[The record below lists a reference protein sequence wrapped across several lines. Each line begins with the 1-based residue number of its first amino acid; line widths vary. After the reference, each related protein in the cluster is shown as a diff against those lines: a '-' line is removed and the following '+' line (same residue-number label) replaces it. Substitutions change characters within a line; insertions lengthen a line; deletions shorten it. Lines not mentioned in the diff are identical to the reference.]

1 MTAHRRQMKLG
12 AFLWATGHHIAAW
25 RHPKAHVTAG
35 VDIEHYIQLA
45 RTAEAAKFD
54 MIFCEDAAGVRE
66 ADINIASQTS
76 RSIGFEPIS
85 LLSALAAQT
94 SRIGLVST
102 ASTSYTEPY
111 GLARTFLSL
120 DHLSGGRAGWN
131 LVTSASHIEAANF
144 GATGLRPHA
153 DRYERA
159 REFAAVV
166 TALWQGKLD
175 GVSGPGHDGRS
186 FSVRD
191 PLDLPRSPQGAPV
204 MVQAGASDEGRDLAA
219 RTADVV
225 FTAAQTFEEAKA
237 FYDDLKGRLA
247 TYGRE
252 PNDIKIMPGVAPVV
266 AATEAEAT
274 AKYEEL
280 QELIPDDVGV
290 ALLSSYLSIS
300 DLWRYPIDGP
310 LPELPASEGMQSR
323 QALVIEQ
330 SRRDN
335 LSIRQLARHF
345 AGARGH
351 WRVVGTPAQ
360 IADELEARF
369 EGGAADG
376 FNVMPSYFPG
386 ELDAFAVLVVPEL
399 QRRGL
404 FRTDYEGSTL
414 RDHLGYETADV
425 SSRL

>member
-1 MTAHRRQMKLG
+1 MSARQMKLG

-35 VDIEHYIQLA
+35 IDIDHYIQLA

-54 MIFCEDAAGVRE
+54 MIFCEDAAGLRE
-66 ADINIASQTS
+66 ANVGIASQTS

-85 LLSALAAQT
+85 LLSALAVQT

-102 ASTSYTEPY
+102 ASTSYNEPF

-131 LVTSASHIEAANF
+131 LVTSASPIEAANF
-144 GATGLRPHA
+144 GATGLKPHA

-159 REFAAVV
+159 REFAEVV
-166 TALWQGKLD
+166 TGLWQGKA
-175 GVSGPGHDGRS
+175 SGHDGQS
-186 FSVRD
+186 FSVHD

-204 MVQAGASDEGRDLAA
+204 MVQAGASDVGRDLAA

-237 FYDDLKGRLA
+237 FYDDLKGRMA
-247 TYGRE
+247 AYGRE
-252 PNDIKIMPGVAPVV
+252 PDDIKIMPGVSPVV
-266 AATEAEAT
+266 AETEAEARE
-274 AKYEEL
+274 KHEEL
-280 QELIPDDVGV
+280 QALIPDDVGM

-310 LPELPASEGMQSR
+310 LPELPESEGMKSR
-323 QALVIEQ
+323 QALVVEQ
-330 SRRDN
+330 SRRDG

-351 WRVVGTPAQ
+351 WRIVGTPAQ
-360 IADELEARF
+360 VADELQARF

-386 ELDAFAVLVVPEL
+386 ELDAFATLVVPEL

-404 FRTDYEGSTL
+404 FRREYEGRTL
-414 RDHLGYETADV
+414 RDHLGLKRPA
-425 SSRL
+425 

>member
-1 MTAHRRQMKLG
+1 MKLG

-25 RHPKAHVTAG
+25 RHPQAHVTAG
-35 VDIEHYIQLA
+35 VDIDHYIQLA

-66 ADINIASQTS
+66 ANVNIASQTS

-85 LLSALAAQT
+85 LLAALAVQT
-94 SRIGLVST
+94 SHIGLVST
-102 ASTSYTEPY
+102 ASTSYNEPY

-131 LVTSASHIEAANF
+131 LVTSASQIEAANF
-144 GATGLRPHA
+144 GSTGLRPHA

-166 TALWQGKLD
+166 TALWRGKLD

-186 FSVRD
+186 SSVRD
-191 PLDLPRSPQGAPV
+191 PLDLPRSPQDAPV
-204 MVQAGASDEGRDLAA
+204 MVQAGASEEGRDLAA

-237 FYDDLKGRLA
+237 FYTDLKGRLA
-247 TYGRE
+247 AYGRE
-252 PNDIKIMPGVAPVV
+252 PDDMKIMPGVAPVV
-266 AATEAEAT
+266 AATEAD
-274 AKYEEL
+274 AKAKLEEL

-310 LPELPASEGMQSR
+310 LPELPPSEGMQSR

-386 ELDAFAVLVVPEL
+386 ELDAFAALVVPEL

-404 FRTDYEGSTL
+404 FRKDYEGTTL
-414 RDHLGYETADV
+414 RDHLGLK
-425 SSRL
+425 RPI

>member
-35 VDIEHYIQLA
+35 VDIEHYIELA

-85 LLSALAAQT
+85 LLSALAVQT

-102 ASTSYTEPY
+102 ASTSYNEPY

-120 DHLSGGRAGWN
+120 DHLSSGRAGWN

-144 GATGLRPHA
+144 DSTGLRPHA

-166 TALWQGKLD
+166 TALWRGKL
-175 GVSGPGHDGRS
+175 GVVSGPSHDGRS
-186 FSVRD
+186 FSVRYA
-191 PLDLPRSPQGAPV
+191 LDLPRSPQGAPV

-225 FTAAQTFEEAKA
+225 FTAAQTYEEAKA

-252 PNDIKIMPGVAPVV
+252 PDDIKIMPGVAPVV
-266 AATEAEAT
+266 AATEAEAQE
-274 AKYEEL
+274 KYEEL

-300 DLWRYPIDGP
+300 DLWRYPVDGP
-310 LPELPASEGMQSR
+310 LPELPPSEGMQSR

-345 AGARGH
+345 ARARGH

-376 FNVMPSYFPG
+376 FNVMPSWFPG
-386 ELDAFAVLVVPEL
+386 ELDAFAALVVPEL

-414 RDHLGYETADV
+414 RDHLGLK
-425 SSRL
+425 RPM

>member
-1 MTAHRRQMKLG
+1 MSARQMKLG

-25 RHPKAHVTAG
+25 RHSQAHVTAG
-35 VDIEHYIQLA
+35 VDIDHYVQLA

-66 ADINIASQTS
+66 ANVNIASQTS

-85 LLSALAAQT
+85 LLAALAVQT
-94 SRIGLVST
+94 SHIGLVST
-102 ASTSYTEPY
+102 ASTSYNEPY
-111 GLARTFLSL
+111 GLARAFASL

-131 LVTSASHIEAANF
+131 LVTSASPIEAANF
-144 GATGLRPHA
+144 GSTGLRPHA

-166 TALWQGKLD
+166 AGLWRGADNGGLN
-175 GVSGPGHDGRS
+175 HDGQS

-191 PLDLPRSPQGAPV
+191 ALDLPRSPQGAPV
-204 MVQAGASDEGRDLAA
+204 MVQAGASEDGKDLAA

-225 FTAAQTFEEAKA
+225 FTAAQTLEEAEA
-237 FYDDLKGRLA
+237 FYDDLKRRLPA
-247 TYGRE
+247 YGRE
-252 PNDIKIMPGVAPVV
+252 PDDIKIMPGVAPVV
-266 AATEAEAT
+266 AETESQARE
-274 AKYEEL
+274 KYEEL

-290 ALLSSYLSIS
+290 ALLPSYLSIS

-360 IADELEARF
+360 IADELQARF

-386 ELDAFAVLVVPEL
+386 ELDAFAALVVPEL

-404 FRTDYEGSTL
+404 FRKDYEGRTL
-414 RDHLGYETADV
+414 RDHLGLK
-425 SSRL
+425 RPM

>member
-1 MTAHRRQMKLG
+1 MTARMKLG
-12 AFLWATGHHIAAW
+12 AFLWAAGHHIAAW

-35 VDIEHYIQLA
+35 IDIDHYIKLA

-54 MIFCEDAAGVRE
+54 MIFCEDAAGLRE
-66 ADINIASQTS
+66 ANVGIASQTS

-85 LLSALAAQT
+85 LLSALAVQT

-102 ASTSYTEPY
+102 ASTSYNEPY

-120 DHLSGGRAGWN
+120 DHLSEGRAGWN
-131 LVTSASHIEAANF
+131 LVTSASPIEAANF
-144 GATGLRPHA
+144 GSTGLKPHA
-153 DRYERA
+153 DRYQRA
-159 REFAAVV
+159 CEFAEVV
-166 TALWQGKLD
+166 TGLWHGKA
-175 GVSGPGHDGRS
+175 PGHDGQS
-186 FSVRD
+186 FSVHD

-204 MVQAGASDEGRDLAA
+204 MVQAGASDVGRDLAA

-237 FYDDLKGRLA
+237 FYDDLKGRMA
-247 TYGRE
+247 AYGRE
-252 PNDIKIMPGVAPVV
+252 PDDIKIMPGVSPVV
-266 AATEAEAT
+266 AETAAEARE
-274 AKYEEL
+274 KHEEL

-310 LPELPASEGMQSR
+310 LPELPESEGMKSR
-323 QALVIEQ
+323 QALVVEQ
-330 SRRDN
+330 SRRDG
-335 LSIRQLARHF
+335 LTIRQLARHF

-351 WRVVGTPAQ
+351 WRIVGTAEQ
-360 IADELEARF
+360 VADELQARF

-386 ELDAFAVLVVPEL
+386 ELDAFAMLVVPEL

-404 FRTDYEGSTL
+404 FRRDYEGRTL
-414 RDHLGYETADV
+414 RDHLGLKRPA
-425 SSRL
+425 

>member
-1 MTAHRRQMKLG
+1 MTAVPRQMTLG

-35 VDIEHYIQLA
+35 IDIDHYIQLA
-45 RTAEAAKFD
+45 RMAEAAKFD
-54 MIFCEDAAGVRE
+54 MIFCEDAAGLRE
-66 ADINIASQTS
+66 ANVGIASQTS

-85 LLSALAAQT
+85 LLSALAVQT

-102 ASTSYTEPY
+102 ASTSYNEPY

-131 LVTSASHIEAANF
+131 LVTSASPIEAANF
-144 GATGLRPHA
+144 GSTGLRPHA

-159 REFAAVV
+159 REFAEVV
-166 TALWQGKLD
+166 AELWRGKRD
-175 GVSGPGHDGRS
+175 GASSHDGQS

-191 PLDLPRSPQGAPV
+191 PLDLPQSPQGAPV
-204 MVQAGASDEGRDLAA
+204 LVQAGASDIGRDLAA

-247 TYGRE
+247 AYGRE
-252 PNDIKIMPGVAPVV
+252 PDDIKIMPGVAPVV
-266 AATEAEAT
+266 AET
-274 AKYEEL
+274 AAQAQEKYEAL

-300 DLWRYPIDGP
+300 DLGRYPIDGP
-310 LPELPASEGMQSR
+310 LPELPPSEGMQSR

-330 SRRDN
+330 SRRAN

-351 WRVVGTPAQ
+351 WRIVGTAAQ
-360 IADELEARF
+360 VADELQARF

-386 ELDAFAVLVVPEL
+386 ELDAFATLVVPEL

-404 FRTDYEGSTL
+404 FRKDYEGRTL
-414 RDHLGYETADV
+414 RDHLGLKRPA
-425 SSRL
+425 

>member
-1 MTAHRRQMKLG
+1 MTAQMKLG

-35 VDIEHYIQLA
+35 IDIDHYIQLA

-54 MIFCEDAAGVRE
+54 MIFCEDAAGLRE
-66 ADINIASQTS
+66 ANVGIASQTS

-85 LLSALAAQT
+85 LLSALAVQT

-102 ASTSYTEPY
+102 ASTSYNEPY
-111 GLARTFLSL
+111 GLARMFLSL
-120 DHLSGGRAGWN
+120 DHLSDGRAGWN
-131 LVTSASHIEAANF
+131 LVTSASPIEAANF
-144 GATGLRPHA
+144 GSTGLKPHA

-159 REFAAVV
+159 REFAEVV
-166 TALWQGKLD
+166 TRLWHGKL
-175 GVSGPGHDGRS
+175 GASGHDGQS

-204 MVQAGASDEGRDLAA
+204 MVQAGASDVGRDLAA
-219 RTADVV
+219 GTADVV

-237 FYDDLKGRLA
+237 FYDDLKGRMA

-252 PNDIKIMPGVAPVV
+252 PDDIKIMPGVAPVV
-266 AATEAEAT
+266 AETEAEAREKFE
-274 AKYEEL
+274 AL

-310 LPELPASEGMQSR
+310 LPELPESEGMKSR

-330 SRRDN
+330 SRRDG

-351 WRVVGTPAQ
+351 WRIVGTAAQ
-360 IADELEARF
+360 IADELQARF

-386 ELDAFAVLVVPEL
+386 ELDAFCELVVPEL

-404 FRTDYEGSTL
+404 FRRDYEGRTL
-414 RDHLGYETADV
+414 RDHLGLKRPA
-425 SSRL
+425 

>member
-1 MTAHRRQMKLG
+1 MSAGRGQMKLG

-25 RHPKAHVTAG
+25 RHPQAHVTAG
-35 VDIEHYIQLA
+35 IDIDHYIQLA

-66 ADINIASQTS
+66 ANVDIASQTS

-85 LLSALAAQT
+85 LLAALAVQT
-94 SRIGLVST
+94 ERIGLVST
-102 ASTSYTEPY
+102 ASTSYNEPY

-131 LVTSASHIEAANF
+131 LVTSASQIEAANF
-144 GATGLRPHA
+144 GSTGLRPHA
-153 DRYERA
+153 DRYGRA

-166 TALWQGKLD
+166 ADLWRGQG
-175 GVSGPGHDGRS
+175 GHEGRS

-219 RTADVV
+219 QTADVV

-247 TYGRE
+247 AYGRK
-252 PNDIKIMPGVAPVV
+252 PDDLKIMPGVAPVV
-266 AATEAEAT
+266 AASEAEAR
-274 AKYEEL
+274 AKHDEL

-300 DLWRYPIDGP
+300 DLSRYPIDGP
-310 LPELPASEGMQSR
+310 LPQLPASEGMQSR

-360 IADELEARF
+360 IADQLAARF

-376 FNVMPSYFPG
+376 FNLMPSYFPG
-386 ELDAFAVLVVPEL
+386 ELDAFATLVVPEL

-404 FRTDYEGSTL
+404 FRTDYDGSTL
-414 RDHLGYETADV
+414 RDHLGLKRPA
-425 SSRL
+425 

>member
-1 MTAHRRQMKLG
+1 MTRQMKLG

-35 VDIEHYIQLA
+35 IDIDHYIRLV

-54 MIFCEDAAGVRE
+54 MIFCEDAAGLRE
-66 ADINIASQTS
+66 TNVGIASQTS

-85 LLSALAAQT
+85 LLSALAVQT

-102 ASTSYTEPY
+102 ASTSYNEPY

-131 LVTSASHIEAANF
+131 LVTSASPIEAANF
-144 GATGLRPHA
+144 GATGLKPHA

-159 REFAAVV
+159 REFAEVV
-166 TALWQGKLD
+166 TGLWQGAGFQGYD
-175 GVSGPGHDGRS
+175 GQS

-204 MVQAGASDEGRDLAA
+204 MVQAGASDVGRDLAA

-225 FTAAQTFEEAKA
+225 FTAAQTIEEAKA
-237 FYDDLKGRLA
+237 FYDDLKGRMA
-247 TYGRE
+247 AYGRE
-252 PNDIKIMPGVAPVV
+252 PDDIKIMPGVAPVV
-266 AATEAEAT
+266 AETEAEARE
-274 AKYEEL
+274 KHEEL
-280 QELIPDDVGV
+280 QALIPDDVGV

-300 DLWRYPIDGP
+300 DLWRYPVDGP
-310 LPELPASEGMQSR
+310 MPELPETEGMKSR
-323 QALVIEQ
+323 QALVVEQ
-330 SRRDN
+330 SRRDG

-351 WRVVGTPAQ
+351 WRIVGTAAQ
-360 IADELEARF
+360 VADELQARF
-369 EGGAADG
+369 EGGGADG

-386 ELDAFAVLVVPEL
+386 ELDAFCELVVPEL

-404 FRTDYEGSTL
+404 FRQDYEGSTL
-414 RDHLGYETADV
+414 REHLGLKRPA
-425 SSRL
+425 

>member
-1 MTAHRRQMKLG
+1 MTAQMKLG

-25 RHPKAHVTAG
+25 RHPKAHVKAG
-35 VDIEHYIQLA
+35 IDIDHYMALA

-54 MIFCEDAAGVRE
+54 MIFCEDAAGLRE
-66 ADINIASQTS
+66 ANVDIASQTS

-85 LLSALAAQT
+85 LLSALAVQT

-102 ASTSYTEPY
+102 ASTSYNEPY

-131 LVTSASHIEAANF
+131 LVTSASQIEAANF
-144 GATGLRPHA
+144 GAAGLKPHA

-159 REFAAVV
+159 REFAEAV
-166 TALWQGKLD
+166 TGLWRGKA
-175 GVSGPGHDGRS
+175 GHDGQS

-204 MVQAGASDEGRDLAA
+204 MVQAGASDVGRDLAA

-237 FYDDLKGRLA
+237 FYDDLKGRMA
-247 TYGRE
+247 AYGRE
-252 PNDIKIMPGVAPVV
+252 PDDIKIMPGVSPVV
-266 AATEAEAT
+266 AETEAEARE
-274 AKYEEL
+274 KFEEL

-300 DLWRYPIDGP
+300 DLWRHPLDGP
-310 LPELPASEGMQSR
+310 LPELPESEGMKSR
-323 QALVIEQ
+323 QALVVEQ
-330 SRRDN
+330 SRRDG

-345 AGARGH
+345 ASARGH
-351 WRVVGTPAQ
+351 WRMVGTAAQ
-360 IADELEARF
+360 IADELQARF

-386 ELDAFAVLVVPEL
+386 ELDAFATLVVPEL

-404 FRTDYEGSTL
+404 FRKAYEGATL
-414 RDHLGYETADV
+414 RAHLGLRRP
-425 SSRL
+425 S

>member
-1 MTAHRRQMKLG
+1 MTAASRQMKLG

-35 VDIEHYIQLA
+35 IDIDHYIQLA
-45 RTAEAAKFD
+45 RTAEGAKFD
-54 MIFCEDAAGVRE
+54 MVFCEDAAGLRE
-66 ADINIASQTS
+66 ANVAIASQTS

-85 LLSALAAQT
+85 LLSALAVQT

-102 ASTSYTEPY
+102 ASTSYNEPY

-131 LVTSASHIEAANF
+131 LVTSASPIEAANF
-144 GATGLRPHA
+144 GSTGLRPHA

-159 REFAAVV
+159 REFADVV
-166 TALWQGKLD
+166 TGLWRGNPD
-175 GVSGPGHDGRS
+175 GGSGHDGQS

-191 PLDLPRSPQGAPV
+191 SLDLPRSPQGAPV
-204 MVQAGASDEGRDLAA
+204 LVQAGASDVGRDLAA

-247 TYGRE
+247 AYGRE
-252 PNDIKIMPGVAPVV
+252 PEDIKIMPGVAPVV
-266 AATEAEAT
+266 AET
-274 AKYEEL
+274 AAQAQEKYEEL
-280 QELIPDDVGV
+280 QELIPNDVGV
-290 ALLSSYLSIS
+290 ALLSSYLSIA

-310 LPELPASEGMQSR
+310 LPELPPSEGMQSR

-351 WRVVGTPAQ
+351 WRIVGTAAE
-360 IADELEARF
+360 IADELQARF

-386 ELDAFAVLVVPEL
+386 ELDAFATLVVPEL

-404 FRTDYEGSTL
+404 FRKEYEGRSL
-414 RDHLGYETADV
+414 RDHLGLK
-425 SSRL
+425 RPM

>member
-1 MTAHRRQMKLG
+1 MTAQMKLG

-35 VDIEHYIQLA
+35 IDIDHYIQLA

-54 MIFCEDAAGVRE
+54 MIFCEDAAGLRE
-66 ADINIASQTS
+66 ANVGIASQTS
-76 RSIGFEPIS
+76 RSVGFEPIS
-85 LLSALAAQT
+85 LLSALAVQT

-102 ASTSYTEPY
+102 ASTSYNEPY

-131 LVTSASHIEAANF
+131 LVTSASPIEAANF
-144 GATGLRPHA
+144 GSTGLKPHA

-159 REFAAVV
+159 REFAEVV
-166 TALWQGKLD
+166 TGLWHGKA
-175 GVSGPGHDGRS
+175 SGHDGQS

-191 PLDLPRSPQGAPV
+191 RLDLPRSPQGAPV
-204 MVQAGASDEGRDLAA
+204 MVQAGASDVGRDLAA

-237 FYDDLKGRLA
+237 FYNDLKGRMA
-247 TYGRE
+247 AYGRE
-252 PNDIKIMPGVAPVV
+252 PDDIKIMPGVSPVV
-266 AATEAEAT
+266 AETEAEAWE
-274 AKYEEL
+274 KHEEL

-310 LPELPASEGMQSR
+310 LPDLPDSEGMKSR
-323 QALVIEQ
+323 QALVVEQ
-330 SRRDN
+330 SRRDG

-351 WRVVGTPAQ
+351 WRIVGTAAQ
-360 IADELEARF
+360 VADELQARF

-376 FNVMPSYFPG
+376 YNVMPSWFPG
-386 ELDAFAVLVVPEL
+386 ELDAFATLVVPEL

-404 FRTDYEGSTL
+404 FRKEYDGNTL
-414 RDHLGYETADV
+414 REHLGLKRPA
-425 SSRL
+425 

>member
-1 MTAHRRQMKLG
+1 MTAQMKLG

-25 RHPKAHVTAG
+25 RHPKAHVKAG
-35 VDIEHYIQLA
+35 IDIDHYMALA

-54 MIFCEDAAGVRE
+54 MIFCEDAAGLRE
-66 ADINIASQTS
+66 ANVDIASQTS

-85 LLSALAAQT
+85 LLSALAVQT

-102 ASTSYTEPY
+102 ASTSYNEPY

-131 LVTSASHIEAANF
+131 LVTSASQIEAANF
-144 GATGLRPHA
+144 GAAGLKPHA

-159 REFAAVV
+159 REFAEAV
-166 TALWQGKLD
+166 TGLWRGKA
-175 GVSGPGHDGRS
+175 GHDGQS

-204 MVQAGASDEGRDLAA
+204 MVQAGASDVGRDLAA

-237 FYDDLKGRLA
+237 FYDDLKGRMA
-247 TYGRE
+247 AYGRE
-252 PNDIKIMPGVAPVV
+252 PDDIKIMPGVAPVV
-266 AATEAEAT
+266 AETEAEARE
-274 AKYEEL
+274 KFEEL

-300 DLWRYPIDGP
+300 DLWRHPLDGP
-310 LPELPASEGMQSR
+310 LPDLPESEGMKSR
-323 QALVIEQ
+323 QALVVEQ
-330 SRRDN
+330 SRRDG

-351 WRVVGTPAQ
+351 WRIVGTAVQ
-360 IADELEARF
+360 VADELQARF

-386 ELDAFAVLVVPEL
+386 ELDAFATLVVPEL

-404 FRTDYEGSTL
+404 FRKEYEGATL
-414 RDHLGYETADV
+414 RAHLGLRRP
-425 SSRL
+425 S

>member
-1 MTAHRRQMKLG
+1 MSGRQMKLG

-25 RHPKAHVTAG
+25 RHPQAHVTAG
-35 VDIEHYIQLA
+35 VDIDHYIQLA

-66 ADINIASQTS
+66 ANVNIASQTS

-85 LLSALAAQT
+85 LLAALAVQT

-102 ASTSYTEPY
+102 ASTSYNEPY

-131 LVTSASHIEAANF
+131 LVTSASPIEAANF
-144 GATGLRPHA
+144 GSTGLRPHA

-166 TALWQGKLD
+166 TALWRGKLD

-191 PLDLPRSPQGAPV
+191 PLDLQRSPQGAPV

-237 FYDDLKGRLA
+237 FYDDLKRRLPA
-247 TYGRE
+247 YGRE
-252 PNDIKIMPGVAPVV
+252 PDDIKIMPGVAPV
-266 AATEAEAT
+266 AAETESEARE
-274 AKYEEL
+274 KYEEL

-386 ELDAFAVLVVPEL
+386 ELYTFAALVVPEL

-404 FRTDYEGSTL
+404 FRKEYEGRTL
-414 RDHLGYETADV
+414 RHHLGLKRPA
-425 SSRL
+425 

>member
-1 MTAHRRQMKLG
+1 MTSRQMKLG
-12 AFLWATGHHIAAW
+12 VFLWATGHHIAAW

-35 VDIEHYIQLA
+35 IDIDHYIQLA

-54 MIFCEDAAGVRE
+54 MVFCEDAAGLRE
-66 ADINIASQTS
+66 ANVGIASQTS

-85 LLSALAAQT
+85 LLSALAVQT

-102 ASTSYTEPY
+102 ASTSYNEPY

-131 LVTSASHIEAANF
+131 LVTSASPIEAANF
-144 GATGLRPHA
+144 GSTGLKPHA

-159 REFAAVV
+159 REFAEVV
-166 TALWQGKLD
+166 AKLWGEKL
-175 GVSGPGHDGRS
+175 GATGHDGQS

-191 PLDLPRSPQGAPV
+191 SLDLPRSPQGAPV
-204 MVQAGASDEGRDLAA
+204 MVQAGASDVGRDLAA

-237 FYDDLKGRLA
+237 FYDDLKGRMA
-247 TYGRE
+247 AYGRE
-252 PNDIKIMPGVAPVV
+252 PDDIKIMPGVAPVV
-266 AATEAEAT
+266 AETEAEAHE
-274 AKYEEL
+274 KHEEL

-310 LPELPASEGMQSR
+310 LPELPPSEGMKSR

-351 WRVVGTPAQ
+351 WRIVGTAAQ
-360 IADELEARF
+360 IADEMQARF

-386 ELDAFAVLVVPEL
+386 ELEAFATLVVPEL

-404 FRTDYEGSTL
+404 FRTEYDGRTL
-414 RDHLGYETADV
+414 RDHLGLKRPV
-425 SSRL
+425 

>member
-252 PNDIKIMPGVAPVV
+252 PDDIKIMPGVAPIV

-310 LPELPASEGMQSR
+310 LPELPASQGMQSR
-323 QALVIEQ
+323 QALVVEQ

-414 RDHLGYETADV
+414 RDHLGMK
-425 SSRL
+425 RPM

>member
-1 MTAHRRQMKLG
+1 MTRQMKLG

-35 VDIEHYIQLA
+35 IDIDHYIRLA

-54 MIFCEDAAGVRE
+54 MVFCEDAAGLRE
-66 ADINIASQTS
+66 ANVGIASQTS

-85 LLSALAAQT
+85 LLSALAVQT

-102 ASTSYTEPY
+102 ASTSYNEPY

-131 LVTSASHIEAANF
+131 LVTSASPIEAANF
-144 GATGLRPHA
+144 GATGLKPHA

-159 REFAAVV
+159 REFAEVV
-166 TALWQGKLD
+166 SGLWQG
-175 GVSGPGHDGRS
+175 SGFHCHNGQS

-204 MVQAGASDEGRDLAA
+204 MVQAGASDVGRDLAA

-225 FTAAQTFEEAKA
+225 FTAAQTLEEAKA
-237 FYDDLKGRLA
+237 FYDDLKGRMA
-247 TYGRE
+247 AYGRE
-252 PNDIKIMPGVAPVV
+252 PDDIKIMPGVSPVV
-266 AATEAEAT
+266 AETEAEARE
-274 AKYEEL
+274 KQEEL
-280 QELIPDDVGV
+280 QALIPDDVGV

-300 DLWRYPIDGP
+300 DLGSYPTDGP
-310 LPELPASEGMQSR
+310 MPELPETEGMKSR

-330 SRRDN
+330 SRRDG

-351 WRVVGTPAQ
+351 WRIVGTPAQ
-360 IADELEARF
+360 IADELQARF
-369 EGGAADG
+369 EGGGADG

-386 ELDAFAVLVVPEL
+386 ELDAFATLVVPEL

-404 FRTDYEGSTL
+404 FRREYEGSTL
-414 RDHLGYETADV
+414 RDHLGLKRPA
-425 SSRL
+425 

>member
-1 MTAHRRQMKLG
+1 MTAASRQMKLG

-35 VDIEHYIQLA
+35 IDIDHYVELA

-54 MIFCEDAAGVRE
+54 MVFCEDAAGLRE
-66 ADINIASQTS
+66 ADVAIASQTS

-85 LLSALAAQT
+85 LLSALAVQT

-102 ASTSYTEPY
+102 ASTSYNEPY

-120 DHLSGGRAGWN
+120 DRLSGGRAGWN

-144 GATGLRPHA
+144 GSTGLKPHA

-159 REFAAVV
+159 REFAEVV
-166 TALWQGKLD
+166 TGLWHGKLD
-175 GVSGPGHDGRS
+175 EASSHDGQS

-204 MVQAGASDEGRDLAA
+204 MVQAGASDVGRDLAA

-225 FTAAQTFEEAKA
+225 FTAAQTFGEAKA

-247 TYGRE
+247 AYGRE
-252 PNDIKIMPGVAPVV
+252 PDDIKILPGVAPMV
-266 AATEAEAT
+266 AETATQAQE
-274 AKYEEL
+274 KYEEL
-280 QELIPDDVGV
+280 QELIPDDVCV

-300 DLWRYPIDGP
+300 DLGRYPIDGP
-310 LPELPASEGMQSR
+310 LPELPPSEGMQSR

-351 WRVVGTPAQ
+351 WRIVGTAAQ
-360 IADELEARF
+360 VADELQARF

-386 ELDAFAVLVVPEL
+386 ELDAFATLVVPEL

-404 FRTDYEGSTL
+404 FRRDYEGRTL
-414 RDHLGYETADV
+414 RDHLGLKRPV
-425 SSRL
+425 

>member
-1 MTAHRRQMKLG
+1 MSTRQMKLG

-35 VDIEHYIQLA
+35 IDIDHYVQLA

-54 MIFCEDAAGVRE
+54 MVFCEDAAGLRE
-66 ADINIASQTS
+66 ANVGIASQTS

-85 LLSALAAQT
+85 LLSALAVQT

-102 ASTSYTEPY
+102 ASTSYNEPY

-131 LVTSASHIEAANF
+131 LVTSASPIEAANF
-144 GATGLRPHA
+144 GATGLKPHA

-159 REFAAVV
+159 REFAEVV
-166 TALWQGKLD
+166 SGLWQGSRL
-175 GVSGPGHDGRS
+175 SGHDGQS

-204 MVQAGASDEGRDLAA
+204 MVQAGASDVGRDLAA

-225 FTAAQTFEEAKA
+225 FTAAQTFEQAKA
-237 FYDDLKGRLA
+237 FYDDLKSRMA
-247 TYGRE
+247 AYGRE
-252 PNDIKIMPGVAPVV
+252 PDDIKIMPGVSPVV
-266 AATEAEAT
+266 AETEAEAQE
-274 AKYEEL
+274 KHEEL
-280 QELIPDDVGV
+280 QALIPDDVGV

-310 LPELPASEGMQSR
+310 MPELPETEGMKSR
-323 QALVIEQ
+323 QALVVEQ
-330 SRRDN
+330 SRRDG

-351 WRVVGTPAQ
+351 WRIVGTPAQ
-360 IADELEARF
+360 VADELQARF
-369 EGGAADG
+369 EGGGADG

-386 ELDAFAVLVVPEL
+386 ELDAFCELVVPEL

-404 FRTDYEGSTL
+404 FRKEYEGSTL
-414 RDHLGYETADV
+414 REHLGLKRPA
-425 SSRL
+425 